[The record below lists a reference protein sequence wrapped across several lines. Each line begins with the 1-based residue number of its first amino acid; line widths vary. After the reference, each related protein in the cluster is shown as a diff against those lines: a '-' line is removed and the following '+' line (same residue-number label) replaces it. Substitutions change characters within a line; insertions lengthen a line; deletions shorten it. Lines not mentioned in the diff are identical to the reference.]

1 MTRPIMRAAL
11 LILALAGA
19 TAAAG
24 CDRTTTERAR
34 EEARETA
41 GTAGAKAR
49 ELGQEVAQRT
59 EAAAEQARQEAAEGT
74 ITGKIKAKMA
84 LDDTIRARDIGV
96 ETEGTVVTLTGTVE
110 TEAQRDRALQLARE
124 TDGVTRVVDKLQ
136 LRR

>member
-1 MTRPIMRAAL
+1 MARTMMRAAL
-11 LILALAGA
+11 LILALAA
-19 TAAAG
+19 VTAAG

-59 EAAAEQARQEAAEGT
+59 EAAADQARQEAAEGA

-84 LDDTIRARDIGV
+84 LDDTVRARDIGV

-110 TEAQRDRALQLARE
+110 TAAQRDRALQLARE
-124 TDGVTRVVDKLQ
+124 TEGVTRVVDKLQ